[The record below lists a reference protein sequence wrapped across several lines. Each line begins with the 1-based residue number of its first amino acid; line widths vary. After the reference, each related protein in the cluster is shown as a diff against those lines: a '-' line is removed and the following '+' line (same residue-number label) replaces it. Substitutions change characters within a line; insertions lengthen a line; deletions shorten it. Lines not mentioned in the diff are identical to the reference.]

1 MKETRVL
8 RQDCMDCNWFFE
20 HEVDTKSTKDIIDV
34 AKYLQILAG
43 SHEGLMKH
51 RVGRPEFRDVLEDR

>member
-8 RQDCMDCNWFFE
+8 RQDCMDCNWFAE
-20 HEVDTKSTKDIIDV
+20 REVDTKSTKDIIDV
-34 AKYLQILAG
+34 AKYLQIFAS
-43 SHEGLMKH
+43 SHEELMEH